1 MEHRAGFVNIIGNPN
16 VGKSTLMNALVG
28 ESLSIITPKAQTTR
42 HRIPGILNG
51 EDYQVV
57 FSDTPG
63 LLNPNYKLHES
74 MMKYVDTALEDADI
88 LLLLIE
94 VQQETLGADIL
105 ERLNQTNV
113 PIIILINKIDQHEQ
127 QKVKET
133 IEFWKEKLPK
143 AEFLAI
149 SASLGFNMDAV
160 LNMVSEKLP
169 ENPPYYPKDE
179 LTDKTMRFFVSE
191 IIRRHIFLNY
201 QKEIPYSC
209 EVTIDSY
216 KESDNIIS
224 ISAFVFV
231 TKESQRKIILGY
243 QGQAVKALG
252 KAARQEIEEFV
263 DNRVFLD
270 LSVKVKKDWRN
281 NEEELKRM
289 GYKFE

>member
-1 MEHRAGFVNIIGNPN
+1 MGHRAGFVNIIGNPN

-42 HRIPGILNG
+42 QRIPGILNG
-51 EDYQVV
+51 EDYQMV
-57 FSDTPG
+57 FTDTPG

-74 MMKYVDTALEDADI
+74 MMQYVDTALEDADV

-94 VQQETLGADIL
+94 VQQETLGADIFDK
-105 ERLNQTNV
+105 LNQTKV
-113 PIIILINKIDQHEQ
+113 PLIILINKIDRHEQHEVQ
-127 QKVKET
+127 QCVD
-133 IEFWKEKLPK
+133 FWKEKLPN

-169 ENPPYYPKDE
+169 ENPPYYPKEE

-191 IIRRHIFLNY
+191 IIRKHIFLNY

-209 EVTIDSY
+209 EVAIDSY

-224 ISAFVFV
+224 ISAYIFVI
-231 TKESQRKIILGY
+231 KESQRKIILGY

-252 KAARQEIEEFV
+252 KAARNEIEEFV

>member
-133 IEFWKEKLPK
+133 VEFWKEKLPQ
-143 AEFLAI
+143 ADFLAI
-149 SASLGFNMDAV
+149 AASFGFNMDAV
-160 LNMVSEKLP
+160 LKMVLEKLP

-191 IIRRHIFLNY
+191 IIRKHIFLNY

-216 KESDNIIS
+216 KESDNIIR
-224 ISAFVFV
+224 ISAFIFV

-243 QGQAVKALG
+243 RGQAIKTIG
-252 KAARQEIEEFV
+252 TAARKEIEQFV
-263 DNRVFLD
+263 DNRIYLD

-281 NEEELKRM
+281 NEDELKRM
-289 GYKFE
+289 GYELE

>member
-1 MEHRAGFVNIIGNPN
+1 
-16 VGKSTLMNALVG
+16 
-28 ESLSIITPKAQTTR
+28 QTTR

-133 IEFWKEKLPK
+133 VEFWKEKLPQ
-143 AEFLAI
+143 ADFLAI
-149 SASLGFNMDAV
+149 AASFGFNMDAV
-160 LNMVSEKLP
+160 LKMVLEKLP

-191 IIRRHIFLNY
+191 IIRKHIFLNY

-216 KESDNIIS
+216 KESDNIIR
-224 ISAFVFV
+224 ISAFIFV

-243 QGQAVKALG
+243 RGQAIKTIG
-252 KAARQEIEEFV
+252 TAARKEIEQFV
-263 DNRVFLD
+263 DNRIYLD

-281 NEEELKRM
+281 NEDELKRM
-289 GYKFE
+289 GYELE

>member
-133 IEFWKEKLPK
+133 VEFWKEKLPK